1 MLSRN
6 SPTFSGKKLVAPQNV
21 TLLLVIDE
29 RRLTA
34 LIHSFV
40 TTAISKYCFLQQ
52 FFFGPKDFAKYHIL
66 HTHKG
71 ILSTFFCEI
80 EKKEKN
86 SKIPITTL
94 WERCDMKE
102 GNDIEDNAIGW
113 YSLVSMIRHLS
124 L

>member
-40 TTAISKYCFLQQ
+40 TTAISKYCFLQH
-52 FFFGPKDFAKYHIL
+52 FFFGHKIFAKYHIL
-66 HTHKG
+66 NTYKG
-71 ILSTFFCEI
+71 TLSMFLR
-80 EKKEKN
+80 N
-86 SKIPITTL
+86 
-94 WERCDMKE
+94 
-102 GNDIEDNAIGW
+102 
-113 YSLVSMIRHLS
+113 
-124 L
+124 

>member
-6 SPTFSGKKLVAPQNV
+6 SPTFSGKKLVAPENV

-52 FFFGPKDFAKYHIL
+52 FFLWTQNILPNINTYKDIL
-66 HTHKG
+66 
-71 ILSTFFCEI
+71 
-80 EKKEKN
+80 
-86 SKIPITTL
+86 PIVL
-94 WERCDMKE
+94 
-102 GNDIEDNAIGW
+102 GN
-113 YSLVSMIRHLS
+113 
-124 L
+124 